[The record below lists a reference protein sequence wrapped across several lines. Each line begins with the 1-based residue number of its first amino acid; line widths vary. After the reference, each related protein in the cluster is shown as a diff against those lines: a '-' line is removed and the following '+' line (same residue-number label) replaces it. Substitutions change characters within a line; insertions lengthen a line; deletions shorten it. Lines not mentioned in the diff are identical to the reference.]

1 VKHKEFGLF
10 SQSMGFASN
19 ETVEASVG
27 IRGSREPLVCTIEI
41 DENDEIIIWS
51 TCSGF
56 QWRPQFLS

>member
-1 VKHKEFGLF
+1 
-10 SQSMGFASN
+10 MGFASN

-56 QWRPQFLS
+56 Q